1 MVMMMM
7 LLVLVLM
14 MMMMMVRMYE
24 SQCNQ
29 WKMIASDAL
38 SDEPASRGKL

>member
-1 MVMMMM
+1 MMMM
-7 LLVLVLM
+7 LLLVLM
-14 MMMMMVRMYE
+14 MMLMMMMMVRMYE

>member
-1 MVMMMM
+1 MMM